1 MQDPKPPV
9 SRRQRVFRT
18 LLQTAA
24 GILLSGL
31 LLTLTGVLHPPATGT
46 VLLFLTAAAGFSA
59 VIAALMNR

>member
-1 MQDPKPPV
+1 VKEPNPPV

-31 LLTLTGVLHPPATGT
+31 LLTLTDALHPPETDTA
-46 VLLFLTAAAGFSA
+46 LLFLTAAAGFSA
-59 VIAALMNR
+59 AIAALMNR